1 MRLRRN
7 EGGGG
12 RSPSLRLRQISINS
26 PFRHNKTSPPKGGI
40 NKKRRRVVKPKRVFD
55 DNKKQ
60 LLITSSFSPR
70 VTRKEKDGRGLEME
84 QEGKL

>member
-1 MRLRRN
+1 M
-7 EGGGG
+7 
-12 RSPSLRLRQISINS
+12 NS
-26 PFRHNKTSPPKGGI
+26 PFRHSKTSPPKGGT

-70 VTRKEKDGRGLEME
+70 VTRKEKDGRDLGME
-84 QEGKL
+84 QEEKL